1 MIRTAVVW
9 VLLAATLLSA
19 CTGMLRNSAAS
30 ESERLTDYAGEPIDS
45 FNTFGLDSWSAV
57 GRDRLIV
64 WDGPSRAYLIVVREP
79 CSELKFAES
88 VAVTSTLR
96 SVSKFESVRVG
107 RDRCPINEIR
117 PIDVK
122 QMRVDRAA
130 RAAMESSQ
138 AAPAPAP
145 TPAQAPSAPKP

>member
-19 CTGMLRNSAAS
+19 CTGMLRNSAGS

-88 VAVTSTLR
+88 VEVTSTLR
-96 SVSKFESVRVG
+96 SVSKFESVQVG

-122 QMRVDRAA
+122 QMRADRAA
-130 RAAMESSQ
+130 RAAMELPQ
-138 AAPAPAP
+138 AAPAPARV
-145 TPAQAPSAPKP
+145 PSAPKP